1 MFVRLGI
8 PEQDEHVIP
17 EMPGDESFMATG
29 RLCDA
34 APKPPNR
41 LVPVFEIDAMGSRR
55 HADQFAKE
63 GGDLAPFCF
72 HMLDRRRF
80 PRGGDRRGHLCDGIF
95 RARDD
100 RR

>member
-1 MFVRLGI
+1 MRLGI
-8 PEQDEHVIP
+8 PEQDEYVIP

-34 APKPPNR
+34 VLKPADR
-41 LVPVFEIDAMGSRR
+41 LVPVFEIHAMGSRR
-55 HADQFAKE
+55 HVDQFAKE
-63 GGDLAPFCF
+63 RGDLAPFRL